1 MAILFQR
8 SQHTL
13 IDLAKA
19 LGLEGRHIVRIIVDV
34 GINDIGKVEI
44 HELLDIDHSGKICEV
59 IRRYKLHEVA
69 PAELNPGARREFL

>member
-34 GINDIGKVEI
+34 GFNDLRKVEI
-44 HELLDIDHSGKICEV
+44 HELLDIDHSGKLCEV
-59 IRRYKLHEVA
+59 IKRYKLQEVA
-69 PAELNPGARREFL
+69 PSESEETAEHKF